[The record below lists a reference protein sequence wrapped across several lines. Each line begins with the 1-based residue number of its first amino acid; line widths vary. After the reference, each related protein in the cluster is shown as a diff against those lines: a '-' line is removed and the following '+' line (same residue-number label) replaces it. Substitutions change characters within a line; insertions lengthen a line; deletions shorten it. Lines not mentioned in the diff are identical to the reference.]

1 MTKTKKPVHE
11 TILILWAVN
20 HEAPLFNSK
29 DLIYIQ
35 LKNTELEFAAFKSL
49 SLGVI
54 NSKIRLHTDSWLYII
69 GPELDFAT
77 CW

>member
-1 MTKTKKPVHE
+1 MTKTKQPVHE

-20 HEAPLFNSK
+20 HEALLFSSK

-49 SLGVI
+49 SLGVFI
-54 NSKIRLHTDSWLYII
+54 QD
-69 GPELDFAT
+69 
-77 CW
+77 